1 MDQKKPRH
9 QGGAFVVNRNGCLI
23 VFGRSAGSPVVWA
36 GCLSVLSAADGGM
49 GARGGVAITTAHV
62 GNGSRGGATNSSAD
76 VGMGPR
82 GTAVLSTG
90 DGGRRVVHKAQ

>member
-49 GARGGVAITTAHV
+49 GARG
-62 GNGSRGGATNSSAD
+62 
-76 VGMGPR
+76 
-82 GTAVLSTG
+82 TAVLSTG
-90 DGGRRVVHKAQ
+90 DGGRHVMHKAQ

>member
-49 GARGGVAITTAHV
+49 GARGGV
-62 GNGSRGGATNSSAD
+62 TNSSAD

-90 DGGRRVVHKAQ
+90 DGGRHVVHKAQ

>member
-36 GCLSVLSAADGGM
+36 GCLSVLSTADGGM
-49 GARGGVAITTAHV
+49 GARGGV
-62 GNGSRGGATNSSAD
+62 TNSSAD

-90 DGGRRVVHKAQ
+90 DGGRHVVHKAQ

>member
-1 MDQKKPRH
+1 MAEHHGVQNGPKKPRH

-49 GARGGVAITTAHV
+49 GARRGV
-62 GNGSRGGATNSSAD
+62 TNSSAD

-90 DGGRRVVHKAQ
+90 DGGRHVVHKAQ